1 MLKRVTSIVLA
12 ITISLSLFACN
23 SSIDKNAIDPAD
35 KIKVNIGALKGPT
48 GLGML
53 KLMDDAADF
62 KTTNNYEFT
71 LVGDPSELVAKL
83 SSKQLDIASLPT
95 NVASTLYNKTNSNIQ
110 ILNINTLGVLYIL
123 ENGENM
129 SSISDLK
136 GKTIYATGQGAT
148 PEYALSFIL
157 EQNGLKVG
165 DDVFIEYLSE
175 HSELATKLIAGD
187 ASIAMLP
194 EPFVTQVTNKNS
206 NIKVAIDLTS
216 EWDKVVDSQSVL
228 SMGCLIARRDFAE
241 QNKDVIDNLMNE
253 YKESIDYT
261 NNNLSEA
268 ALLSEKYD
276 IMPAE
281 IAKEAIPNCNIV
293 YVEGED
299 MKNKCLGFLD
309 VLYRYNPRSVG
320 GSLPGEDF
328 YYQK

>member
-1 MLKRVTSIVLA
+1 MLKKFASIALA
-12 ITISLSLFACN
+12 ITMSLSLFACN
-23 SSIDKNAIDPAD
+23 SVDKDIIDTAD

-62 KTTNNYEFT
+62 KTANNYEFT
-71 LVGDPSELVAKL
+71 LAGDPSELVAKL
-83 SSKQLDIASLPT
+83 SSNQLDVASLPT

-110 ILNINTLGVLYIL
+110 ILNINTLGVLYL
-123 ENGENM
+123 LDNGENI

-148 PEYALSFIL
+148 PEYALNFIL
-157 EQNGLKVG
+157 DQNNLEVG
-165 DDVFIEYLSE
+165 KDVSIEYLSE
-175 HSELATKLIAGD
+175 HSALATQLIAGD
-187 ASIAMLP
+187 ASIAVLP
-194 EPFVTQVTNKNS
+194 EPFVTQVTDKNPD
-206 NIKVAIDLTS
+206 IEVALDLTQ

-228 SMGCLIARRDFAE
+228 TMGCLVARRDFAE
-241 QNKDVIDNLMNE
+241 QNKDIIDNLMSE

-276 IMPAE
+276 IMTAD

-293 YVEGED
+293 YVDGEN

-309 VLYRYNPRSVG
+309 ILYRYNPSSVG